1 MTDVEQPIET
11 WDDNVK
17 KMTVVYKGETE
28 IIEAADLNEAQNKA
42 NDWLR
47 GKGADVHG

>member
-1 MTDVEQPIET
+1 MTDLEQPLMS
-11 WDDNVK
+11 WDNNVR
-17 KMTVVYKGETE
+17 KMTVAYKGETTV
-28 IIEAADLNEAQNKA
+28 IEAKDLTEAQNKA